1 MRKGVQKI
9 YKEVA
14 ETYESIN
21 HILTFGLDILWRN
34 KALREITRA
43 EGQYWLDVCSGTG
56 EMTRNLSHRA
66 DASTKIYSVDF
77 SFPMLSRAIKK
88 NYKHPVNFAIADVAH
103 LPFPDETF
111 DLVTISFSIRNLNL
125 NREELLAHL
134 REFCRILKPGG
145 QFLNLETSQP
155 SSKFLRKL
163 FHFYIRKIVRPIG
176 SFLSG
181 SKAAYGYLA
190 YTVPRFY
197 PPEEFSSLLRQAG
210 FSRAKY
216 RSTFLSFAAI
226 HLAHK
231 SLGQ

>member
-1 MRKGVQKI
+1 MRKGVQKL
-9 YKEVA
+9 YTEVA

-34 KALREITRA
+34 KASREITRT

-56 EMTRNLSHRA
+56 EMTRNLSQRA

-77 SFPMLSRAIKK
+77 SFPMLSRAKKK
-88 NYKHPVNFAIADVAH
+88 NFKHHVNFTIADVAH

-111 DLVTISFSIRNLNL
+111 DLVSISFSMRNLNL
-125 NREELLAHL
+125 NRNELLAHL
-134 REFCRILKPGG
+134 REFYRILKPGG

-155 SSKFLRKL
+155 SSKFLRKT
-163 FHFYIRKIVRPIG
+163 FHFYIRKVVRPIG

-181 SKAAYGYLA
+181 SKAGYGYLA

-197 PPEEFSSLLRQAG
+197 PPEEFSSLILEAG
-210 FSRAKY
+210 FRRAKH
-216 RSTFLSFAAI
+216 RSAFLRFAAI
-226 HLAHK
+226 HLATK
-231 SLGQ
+231 

>member
-1 MRKGVQKI
+1 MRKGVQKL
-9 YKEVA
+9 YTEVA

-34 KALREITRA
+34 KASREITRT

-56 EMTRNLSHRA
+56 EMTRNLSQRA

-77 SFPMLSRAIKK
+77 SFPMLSRAKKK
-88 NYKHPVNFAIADVAH
+88 NFKHHVNFTIADVAH

-111 DLVTISFSIRNLNL
+111 DLVSISFSIRNLNL
-125 NREELLAHL
+125 NRNELLAHL
-134 REFCRILKPGG
+134 REFYRILKPGG

-155 SSKFLRKL
+155 SSKFLRKT
-163 FHFYIRKIVRPIG
+163 FHFYIRKVVRPIG

-181 SKAAYGYLA
+181 SKAGYGYLA

-197 PPEEFSSLLRQAG
+197 PPEEFSSLILEAG
-210 FSRAKY
+210 FRRAKH
-216 RSTFLSFAAI
+216 RSAFLRFAAI
-226 HLAHK
+226 HLATK
-231 SLGQ
+231 

>member
-1 MRKGVQKI
+1 MRKGVQKL
-9 YKEVA
+9 YTEVA

-34 KALREITRA
+34 KASREITRK

-56 EMTRNLSHRA
+56 EMTRNLSQRA

-77 SFPMLSRAIKK
+77 SFPMLSRAKKK
-88 NYKHPVNFAIADVAH
+88 NFKHHVNFTIADVAH

-111 DLVTISFSIRNLNL
+111 DLVSISFSMRNLNL
-125 NREELLAHL
+125 NRNELLAHL
-134 REFCRILKPGG
+134 REFYRILKPGG

-155 SSKFLRKL
+155 SSKFLRKT
-163 FHFYIRKIVRPIG
+163 FHFYIRKVVRPIG

-181 SKAAYGYLA
+181 SKAGYGYLA

-197 PPEEFSSLLRQAG
+197 PPEEFSSLILEAG
-210 FSRAKY
+210 FRRAKH
-216 RSTFLSFAAI
+216 RSAFLRFAAI
-226 HLAHK
+226 HLATK
-231 SLGQ
+231 

>member
-9 YKEVA
+9 YTEVA

-34 KALREITRA
+34 KASREITRT

-56 EMTRNLSHRA
+56 EMTRNLSQRA

-77 SFPMLSRAIKK
+77 SFPMLSRAKKK
-88 NYKHPVNFAIADVAH
+88 NFKHHVNFAIADVAH

-111 DLVTISFSIRNLNL
+111 DLVSISFSIRNLNL
-125 NREELLAHL
+125 NRNELLAHL
-134 REFCRILKPGG
+134 REFYRILKPGG

-155 SSKFLRKL
+155 SSKFLRKT
-163 FHFYIRKIVRPIG
+163 FHFYIRKVVRPIG

-181 SKAAYGYLA
+181 SKAGYGYLA

-197 PPEEFSSLLRQAG
+197 PPEEFSSLILEAG
-210 FSRAKY
+210 FRRAKH
-216 RSTFLSFAAI
+216 RSAFLRFAAI
-226 HLAHK
+226 HLATK
-231 SLGQ
+231 

>member
-9 YKEVA
+9 YTEVA

-34 KALREITRA
+34 KASREITRT

-56 EMTRNLSHRA
+56 EMTRNLSQRA

-77 SFPMLSRAIKK
+77 SFPMLSRAKKK
-88 NYKHPVNFAIADVAH
+88 NFKHHVNFTIADVAH

-111 DLVTISFSIRNLNL
+111 DLVSISFSMRNLNL
-125 NREELLAHL
+125 NRNELLAHL
-134 REFCRILKPGG
+134 REFYRILKPGG

-155 SSKFLRKL
+155 SSKFLRKT
-163 FHFYIRKIVRPIG
+163 FHFYIRKVVRPIG

-181 SKAAYGYLA
+181 SKAGYGYLA

-197 PPEEFSSLLRQAG
+197 PPEEFSSLILEAG
-210 FSRAKY
+210 FRRAKH
-216 RSTFLSFAAI
+216 RSAFLRFAAI
-226 HLAHK
+226 HLATK
-231 SLGQ
+231 

>member
-9 YKEVA
+9 YTEVA

-34 KALREITRA
+34 KASREITRT

-56 EMTRNLSHRA
+56 EMTRNLSQRA

-77 SFPMLSRAIKK
+77 SFPMLSRAKKK
-88 NYKHPVNFAIADVAH
+88 NFKHHVNFMIADVAY

-111 DLVTISFSIRNLNL
+111 DLVSISFSIRNLNL
-125 NREELLAHL
+125 NRNELLAHL
-134 REFCRILKPGG
+134 REFYRILKPGG

-155 SSKFLRKL
+155 SSKFLRKT
-163 FHFYIRKIVRPIG
+163 FHFYIRKVVRPIG

-181 SKAAYGYLA
+181 SKAGYGYLA

-197 PPEEFSSLLRQAG
+197 PPEEFSSLILEAG
-210 FSRAKY
+210 FRRAKH
-216 RSTFLSFAAI
+216 RSAFLRFAAI
-226 HLAHK
+226 HLATK
-231 SLGQ
+231 